1 LYSAEIKMQPVKSDT
16 TTVGTR
22 RAWEPP
28 AVKRLAIG
36 AETASPHVAGQG
48 ADAAQPSPPADPA
61 TKLGFSIEM
70 AFPLSARLE
79 Q

>member
-1 LYSAEIKMQPVKSDT
+1 MQPMKSDT

-22 RAWEPP
+22 RAWEGP
-28 AVKRLAIG
+28 AVKRLAIS
-36 AETASPHVAGQG
+36 AETWSRGVTGQG
-48 ADAAQPSPPADPA
+48 AGAPQIAQPSPPADPA

-79 Q
+79 P

>member
-1 LYSAEIKMQPVKSDT
+1 MQPMKSET

-22 RAWEPP
+22 LAWAPP

-36 AETASPHVAGQG
+36 AETGARSASGPG
-48 ADAAQPSPPADPA
+48 AAAPAQPSPPADPA